1 MIPATLPRPD
11 FNIHWDIPTSI
22 SPEDVAASRAK
33 PLHAATQDFA
43 PSCFRSASEMFE
55 RKKPPRRAA
64 HKRLIW
70 RVNLVAGVGFE
81 PTTFRL

>member
-1 MIPATLPRPD
+1 MAVAKQRTAIRILKH
-11 FNIHWDIPTSI
+11 IQITSI

-55 RKKPPRRAA
+55 RKKPPVRAA
-64 HKRLIW
+64 SKRL
-70 RVNLVAGVGFE
+70 
-81 PTTFRL
+81 